1 MKVYIPAPLSVGLF
15 TYKRGL
21 SESADGLVEVNVS
34 KKKKKFPVGDKGG
47 KKNERI
53 MCSMH
58 I

>member
-34 KKKKKFPVGDKGG
+34 KKKKNPGW
-47 KKNERI
+47 R
-53 MCSMH
+53 
-58 I
+58 

>member
-1 MKVYIPAPLSVGLF
+1 MKVYILAPLSVGLF

-34 KKKKKFPVGDKGG
+34 KKKKNSRLEIRG
-47 KKNERI
+47 KKKERI

>member
-34 KKKKKFPVGDKGG
+34 KKKKKFPLEIRG
-47 KKNERI
+47 KKTRE
-53 MCSMH
+53 
-58 I
+58 

>member
-1 MKVYIPAPLSVGLF
+1 MKVYILAPLSVGLF

-34 KKKKKFPVGDKGG
+34 KKKNSRLEIRG